1 MGDILYLILFIFSQ
15 ATEGGVIE
23 ATYTGRIEEP
33 RPRFIYQFYHLQ
45 NRPPPESVSIKGLKG
60 IIQSFNKALSESERF
75 PFLRE
80 LIMGEILFLYNLGEN
95 YDTTKAIGR
104 AYLNSNP
111 RPPGEGRG
119 EVLYNLAES
128 YYYTKD
134 YSSAEELFKKIKEDF
149 PNAGVTPFA
158 KVSLGWI
165 YLHQSRWSEAYKEF
179 RSIID
184 DNPNPT
190 SVVLAIYGT
199 GIVFYNVAYYD
210 SALPFFS
217 FDESAYKNKNIF
229 CALAKDLLDDNLYHA
244 GWCYYRLRYYGDAI
258 DAWKRLTM
266 DYLHSPYTPDA
277 AFCIG
282 DLYFR
287 AEKYNDAITYL
298 ELGAKRNPNSPSAKT
313 ALLEAAQSYYNLK
326 EDEKAQKIYEELLRK
341 YPEDSS
347 EILTGMEN
355 SLHRQAKETDD
366 PEVLERVLKKFKEY
380 IPNNEYLPELSFKL
394 GEKWLEKYEY
404 KKAMEVF
411 RQTVF
416 DYPDS
421 PQAPQAQLK
430 LAECFIKMKDWEATA
445 RAYQDFIRNFPTN
458 ENVPFATFY
467 LGVAYATL
475 AKYHP
480 KRSRDYYRKAIN
492 TFEEVIK
499 KFPTTPWAEKAKV
512 QKKACEQ
519 MLK

>member
-1 MGDILYLILFIFSQ
+1 MGNILYIILFIFSQ
-15 ATEGGVIE
+15 AAEREVIE

-45 NRPPPESVSIKGLKG
+45 NRPPPESTSIKDLKG
-60 IIQSFNKALSESERF
+60 IIQSFNRALSESERF

-80 LIMGEILFLYNLGEN
+80 LIMGEVLFLYNLGEN
-95 YDTTKAIGR
+95 YDTTKAMGR

-111 RPPGEGRG
+111 RAPGEGRG

-134 YSSAEELFKKIKEDF
+134 YSKAEELFKRIEEEF
-149 PNAGVTPFA
+149 PHAGLTPFT

-184 DNPNPT
+184 NNPNPT

-199 GIVFYNVAYYD
+199 GIVFYNIAYYD

-217 FDESAYKNKNIF
+217 FDENAYKNKNIF
-229 CALAKDLLDDNLYHA
+229 CALAKDLLDDNLYYA
-244 GWCYYRLRYYGDAI
+244 GWCYYRLGYYGDAI

-266 DYLHSPYTPDA
+266 DYLDSPYTPDA
-277 AFCIG
+277 AVCIG
-282 DLYFR
+282 DLLFR
-287 AEKYNDAITYL
+287 ANLYNDAITYF
-298 ELGAKRNPNSPSAKT
+298 ELGAKKNPEDSIAKI
-313 ALLEAAQSYYNLK
+313 ALLELAQSYYNLK
-326 EDEKAQKIYEELLRK
+326 EDEKAQEMYEELLRK

-347 EILTGMEN
+347 KILAGMEA
-355 SLHRQAKETDD
+355 SLYRQAKTTDD
-366 PEVLERVLKKFKEY
+366 PEALERILKKFKEY
-380 IPNNEYLPELSFKL
+380 IPGNEYLPELNFKL
-394 GEKWLEKYEY
+394 GEMWLEKYDY
-404 KKAMEVF
+404 KKAVEAF
-411 RQTVF
+411 RETVF

-421 PQAPQAQLK
+421 PQAPQSQLK
-430 LAECFIKMKDWEATA
+430 LAYCFAKMKDWKATK
-445 RAYQDFIRNFPTN
+445 RAYKDFIRNFPTN

-475 AKYHP
+475 AKYYP
-480 KRSRDYYRKAIN
+480 KRRRDYYRKAIQ
-492 TFEEVIK
+492 TFDEVIK
-499 KFPTTPWAEKAKV
+499 KFPTTPWAEKAKK
-512 QKKACEQ
+512 QKKDCES
-519 MLK
+519 KIR